1 VFFFVVAFI
10 YTDMVAPR
18 DVRSS
23 AQALINV
30 AVLGVGMLIGGFFA
44 GWLKDLFTTGGVTNY
59 TMVFLVPTVIT
70 VLAGIAFALLF
81 REKPA
86 GEVAVS
92 SN

>member
-1 VFFFVVAFI
+1 
-10 YTDMVAPR
+10 
-18 DVRSS
+18 
-23 AQALINV
+23 
-30 AVLGVGMLIGGFFA
+30 
-44 GWLKDLFTTGGVTNY
+44 
-59 TMVFLVPTVIT
+59 MVFLVPTVIT